1 MSSSQE
7 LNINTIPI
15 FDGSNFFEW
24 EAQMTGYFQVRNLW
38 RLVNGTRTLPVA
50 GATQAD
56 VDAWLDTDE
65 MARGLLT
72 LKIAFNLRAGQVD
85 TTVAQTWTNVT
96 TNFGRTS
103 VAAIYQDFKAA
114 MRMRVGTGNP
124 ARDIT
129 KLYTHLQRLVA
140 NQVVIPLY

>member
-1 MSSSQE
+1 MSSTQE

-24 EAQMTGYFQVRNLW
+24 EAQMTGYFQVKNLW
-38 RLVNGTRTLPVA
+38 RIVNGTRTLLVAGTA
-50 GATQAD
+50 GATQQD
-56 VDAWLDTDE
+56 VNTWLDQDE

-72 LKIAFNLRAGQVD
+72 LKIAFNLRAGQIGATAA
-85 TTVAQTWTNVT
+85 TTWQNVT

-114 MRMRVGTGNP
+114 MRMRVGT
-124 ARDIT
+124 
-129 KLYTHLQRLVA
+129 L
-140 NQVVIPLY
+140 VIPQGI